1 MAPMQM
7 HLLLP
12 LLVLLQTQY
21 GSSFAVRPL
30 LRALSPRSMR
40 TATTTMTATTTES
53 ETDEK
58 PTVVTAELLTSFVT
72 KVYNQEAAAKLD
84 SVEFVLYDDE
94 YVLDHDNNATD
105 ASTAGSERETMLF
118 IPGLDFSGVSAIG
131 QYPAL
136 ASKYEL
142 WWCRVESDDRTPFA
156 TLADTVAAFVAGH
169 LMAFCR
175 YTLTPPHPPFP
186 IQFTR

>member
-1 MAPMQM
+1 
-7 HLLLP
+7 
-12 LLVLLQTQY
+12 
-21 GSSFAVRPL
+21 
-30 LRALSPRSMR
+30 
-40 TATTTMTATTTES
+40 MTATTTES

-156 TLADTVAAFVAGH
+156 TLADTVAAFVAQG
-169 LMAFCR
+169 
-175 YTLTPPHPPFP
+175 TPPAAVQASESAGPPQQP
-186 IQFTR
+186 LGQPLVSPMVAPSRLHV